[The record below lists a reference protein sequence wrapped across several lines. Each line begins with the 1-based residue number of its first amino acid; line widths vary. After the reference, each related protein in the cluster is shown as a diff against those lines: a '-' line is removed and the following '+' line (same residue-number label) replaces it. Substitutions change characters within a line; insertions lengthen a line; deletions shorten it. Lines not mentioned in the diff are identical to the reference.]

1 MLHKYN
7 EFQLGQRFMKA
18 SDEKVPFWVPPPQSK
33 GKLIVNCLPFELC
46 DIRVFALQL
55 FVGRFEE
62 VVVVEPGE
70 GFLYQFAEWR
80 VEEQSVE
87 GVQGHRT
94 RRYCRLSLVAHQV
107 HTQVQ
112 FIRKLLV

>member
-1 MLHKYN
+1 MLHK
-7 EFQLGQRFMKA
+7 QRISAWLKIYDSFCRK
-18 SDEKVPFWVPPPQSK
+18 SSVLTPLSK

-94 RRYCRLSLVAHQV
+94 RRYCRFSLVA
-107 HTQVQ
+107 
-112 FIRKLLV
+112 IR